1 MSTTSPPALNRSSS
15 APPEEDREA
24 LTAEEQSITQLKDAV
39 AQTLET
45 KGILGTIR
53 AQLRAA
59 VFTAIDTQERA
70 SGIHLEN
77 NKLNQLSQTEDGRA
91 TIALVHD
98 FLESMDLHSTK
109 SVFLAEINIDNE
121 KDIKID
127 ASDYAA
133 TNHLEDSN
141 LPLLMQMMKRTP
153 ITSSSSAN
161 VSNTT
166 SSSPRHNSKQNYTSS
181 PKTKGES
188 KTNTHTRSTT
198 SQESKRR
205 SSPRNNTTTTTNN
218 FTNKNST
225 AQSSPRSTSSSKLQD
240 SYDDDDY
247 EDDNEFEDVDKG
259 RDSEDDAFEIADD
272 GLVSQSGSFN
282 DDSSDFLGNSR
293 SRMNQGD
300 RSTDS
305 LNMSTSIVQDSMDVS
320 IQGSLAMDSYDFVE
334 MAEQTSKT

>member
-1 MSTTSPPALNRSSS
+1 MSTTSPPALNRSNS
-15 APPEEDREA
+15 APPEEQS
-24 LTAEEQSITQLKDAV
+24 EEQSITQLKDAV

-225 AQSSPRSTSSSKLQD
+225 AQLSSPRSTSSSKLQD

>member
-1 MSTTSPPALNRSSS
+1 MSTTSPPALNRSNS
-15 APPEEDREA
+15 APPEEQS
-24 LTAEEQSITQLKDAV
+24 EEQSITQLKDAV

>member
-1 MSTTSPPALNRSSS
+1 QS
-15 APPEEDREA
+15 
-24 LTAEEQSITQLKDAV
+24 EEQSITQLKDAV

-205 SSPRNNTTTTTNN
+205 SSPRN
-218 FTNKNST
+218 
-225 AQSSPRSTSSSKLQD
+225 
-240 SYDDDDY
+240 
-247 EDDNEFEDVDKG
+247 
-259 RDSEDDAFEIADD
+259 
-272 GLVSQSGSFN
+272 
-282 DDSSDFLGNSR
+282 
-293 SRMNQGD
+293 
-300 RSTDS
+300 
-305 LNMSTSIVQDSMDVS
+305 
-320 IQGSLAMDSYDFVE
+320 
-334 MAEQTSKT
+334 